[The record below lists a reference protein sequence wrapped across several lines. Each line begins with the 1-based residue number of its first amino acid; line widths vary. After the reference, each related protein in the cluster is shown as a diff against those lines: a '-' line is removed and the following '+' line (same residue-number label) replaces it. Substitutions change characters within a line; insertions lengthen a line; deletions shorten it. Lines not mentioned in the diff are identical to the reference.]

1 MSWFLVGTHASVPSA
16 TAVSGSSL
24 LFLLVLGTSAPG
36 ACLLGG
42 GADPAGRRPVQGQ
55 QGRWVYSGP
64 RRREAIFVVGA
75 EWLASGQ
82 ERVLAGVVDV
92 SGSFQYHNLLLKG
105 ILSLRNMFSPLP
117 FTICSIPFTE

>member
-1 MSWFLVGTHASVPSA
+1 MAWPKNKNVKKKKLDLMSWFLVGTHASVPSA
-16 TAVSGSSL
+16 TAVSGSPL
-24 LFLLVLGTSAPG
+24 LFLLGLGTSAPG

-64 RRREAIFVVGA
+64 WRREAIFVVGA

-92 SGSFQYHNLLLKG
+92 SCLLRPFL
-105 ILSLRNMFSPLP
+105 PLLP
-117 FTICSIPFTE
+117 ENT

>member
-1 MSWFLVGTHASVPSA
+1 MQAYLQPLQFLEAP
-16 TAVSGSSL
+16 

-42 GADPAGRRPVQGQ
+42 EADPAGWRPVRGQ

-82 ERVLAGVVDV
+82 ERVLAGALPTEAV
-92 SGSFQYHNLLLKG
+92 SATASRKHLRARSSNARSLNL
-105 ILSLRNMFSPLP
+105 R
-117 FTICSIPFTE
+117 

>member
-1 MSWFLVGTHASVPSA
+1 MQAYLQPLQFLEAP
-16 TAVSGSSL
+16 

-42 GADPAGRRPVQGQ
+42 EADPAGWRPVRGQ

-82 ERVLAGVVDV
+82 ERVLAGVVDAPCLLRPFLPLLP
-92 SGSFQYHNLLLKG
+92 GS
-105 ILSLRNMFSPLP
+105 
-117 FTICSIPFTE
+117 T